1 MRIPL
6 TTALALALAAC
17 GQPSSTTTTAT
28 SNTTETTA
36 TTATTATT
44 PTTTTTASTVTT
56 GTAGPTAA
64 SLGLQPGKWET
75 RISVTSMEI
84 NGVSRAAPSAGDT
97 VETCLTPEMAAKGPG
112 EMLKKAGVN
121 CTTTTASYSGGRIS
135 AQMTCKLPMGT
146 MTSNTTGTYSPTA
159 MTSDA
164 DATMTGRMSMREKIH
179 TEARRV
185 GECG

>member
-6 TTALALALAAC
+6 TTALVLTLGAC
-17 GQPSSTTTTAT
+17 GQPSGTTTTTTAT
-28 SNTTETTA
+28 GNTTA
-36 TTATTATT
+36 TTTS
-44 PTTTTTASTVTT
+44 ASTLTT
-56 GTAGPTAA
+56 DGSGVPTAA

-75 RISVTSMEI
+75 RISITSMEI
-84 NGVSRAAPSAGDT
+84 NGVSRPAPPGTGGA
-97 VETCLTPEMAAKGPG
+97 VLTCLTPETAARGPG

-121 CTTTTASYSGGRIS
+121 CTTTTASYTGGRIA

-146 MTSNTTGTYSPTA
+146 MTSTTTGTYSPTA

-164 DATMTGRMSMREKIH
+164 DATVTGRMSMREKIH